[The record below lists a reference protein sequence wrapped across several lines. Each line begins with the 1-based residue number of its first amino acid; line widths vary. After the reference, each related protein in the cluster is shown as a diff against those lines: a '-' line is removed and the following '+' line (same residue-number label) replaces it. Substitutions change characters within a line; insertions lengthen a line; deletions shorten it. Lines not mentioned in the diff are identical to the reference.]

1 MSSPTTIHER
11 AWQTSTEE
19 RVQRTLWLFTI
30 TLVYDRRNEKP
41 MKDKFKETDSLKE
54 LEKQIEAGVAHTG
67 QAIADIFTYL
77 SKVGAKLPNMEL
89 HTNQMCL
96 VVTDAGMS
104 VKIMLPNRIAGDS
117 FFGEAKPDEDEDEEE
132 GLLYDGD

>member
-1 MSSPTTIHER
+1 
-11 AWQTSTEE
+11 
-19 RVQRTLWLFTI
+19 
-30 TLVYDRRNEKP
+30 

-89 HTNQMCL
+89 YTNQMRL
-96 VVTDAGMS
+96 VVADAGMS
-104 VKIMLPNRIAGDS
+104 VKILLPNRMAGDC
-117 FFGEAKPDEDEDEEE
+117 FFSEAEDDPDENDCDDEEE